1 MLQKKASLY
10 RRHFPETTNI
20 VQPVKPF
27 TSVDDNQMETNTEV
41 LDNEDQNKKAKTPGE
56 TFQTNFPVARQG
68 SMIPTLSNKLGL
80 FENLEN
86 NN

>member
-41 LDNEDQNKKAKTPGE
+41 LENEDQKAETPE
-56 TFQTNFPVARQG
+56 NTLQTNFPILRKG
-68 SMIPTLSNKLGL
+68 SMIPTMTPII
-80 FENLEN
+80 
-86 NN
+86 